1 MVKEKN
7 KTIKTA
13 DFEAEVRKLEQDIN
27 DTKYITK
34 TAVLRAVEEFR
45 TRLIRYEPIEEI
57 SIPKFLKGAK
67 Q

>member
-13 DFEAEVRKLEQDIN
+13 DFEAEVRKLEQEVME
-27 DTKYITK
+27 TEHITK
-34 TAVLRAVEEFR
+34 TAVLRAVEDFKA
-45 TRLIRYEPIEEI
+45 RLIRYEPIEEI
-57 SIPKFLKGAK
+57 VIPKFLRGAK